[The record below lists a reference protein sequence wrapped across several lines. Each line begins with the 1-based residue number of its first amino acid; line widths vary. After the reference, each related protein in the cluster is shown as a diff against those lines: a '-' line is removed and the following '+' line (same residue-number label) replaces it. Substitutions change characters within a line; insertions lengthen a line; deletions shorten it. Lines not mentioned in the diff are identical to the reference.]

1 MSDVGLLAVTT
12 PAAVWI
18 TIGLVTTLAFAILLI
33 ALVRHVL
40 VLMRSVQ
47 RFQAEVDPILEEMT
61 AASDA
66 ARRAG
71 SPALGEDPSASP

>member
-1 MSDVGLLAVTT
+1 MSDAVLLAVTI
-12 PAAVWI
+12 PAVVWI
-18 TIGLVTTLAFAILLI
+18 TIGLVTTLAFAVLLI

-40 VLMRSVQ
+40 VLMRSVE
-47 RFQAEVDPILEEMT
+47 RFQAEVNPILEEMT

-71 SPALGEDPSASP
+71 TRALGEDASTRP